1 MKQDKTD
8 VRPIFQGLT
17 SVISLIN
24 CQRQDYIW
32 FVSNNNIQNVV
43 FCVNIKRNIGD
54 TIYQNLEI
62 IIGKIRLNKE
72 RKFCIMEFNV
82 RNILI
87 KIRRDKKNGEDK
99 TDDECI

>member
-1 MKQDKTD
+1 M
-8 VRPIFQGLT
+8 
-17 SVISLIN
+17 
-24 CQRQDYIW
+24 
-32 FVSNNNIQNVV
+32 SNNNIQNVV

-82 RNILI
+82 RNVLI